1 MISMKIST
9 NIIILLFMLWAQT
22 DWNMIYGNS
31 SSMAP
36 SPIKCICFDNDTL
49 NQQKKIRK
57 FISKIS
63 NGHYSYYDLQKANP
77 RSSYFSGTLIK
88 ELKGIQ
94 YARQIEIILNPQFN
108 PYATITKNGYFFQL
122 TKEDLLVIQGLYENW
137 FSTYYA
143 TDNNRIT
150 ETSAL
155 DDSIY
160 KWECP

>member
-1 MISMKIST
+1 
-9 NIIILLFMLWAQT
+9 MLWAQT